1 MKQTAMSQT
10 AMNQSAMNQSAS
22 PTSIQ
27 RTARTAGILYLVLA
41 VCGGFAE
48 FFVRQSLIVRG
59 DAAATASRILAS
71 QPLFRLGIVSE
82 LVGQV
87 AFVLL
92 VLALYR
98 VLKPVG
104 RNHAVVMVAFVLV
117 AVTITSLNMLNQFA
131 ALYLLGGAPHLTVF
145 DPGQV
150 QALAMTFLDLHGA
163 GYMIAQVFFGLWL
176 LPLGYLIY
184 RSGFI
189 PKVIGIL
196 LIVACVGYLVDVA
209 TFFLAPGFDLV
220 VSEFTFVGELALM
233 LWLVVRGVNVER
245 WERRALRTA

>member
-1 MKQTAMSQT
+1 MNQTAR
-10 AMNQSAMNQSAS
+10 
-22 PTSIQ
+22 PTIQ
-27 RTARTAGILYLVLA
+27 RTARTAGFLYLILA

-48 FFVRQSLIVRG
+48 FFVRQSLIVGG
-59 DAAATASRILAS
+59 DAAATASNILGA
-71 QPLFRLGIVSE
+71 QPLFRLGIAAE

-104 RNHAVVMVAFVLV
+104 RNYARVMVAFVLV

-131 ALYLLGGAPHLTVF
+131 ALHVLAGAPYLTAF
-145 DPGQV
+145 DAGQL
-150 QALAMTFLDLHGA
+150 QALAMTFLDLHHA
-163 GYMIAQVFFGLWL
+163 GYVIAQVFFGLWL

-189 PKVIGIL
+189 PKLIGVLLVI
-196 LIVACVGYLVDVA
+196 ACAGYLADVA
-209 TFFLAPGFDLV
+209 TFFLAPGFGV
-220 VSEFTFVGELALM
+220 VLSEFTFIGELALM
-233 LWLVVRGVNVER
+233 LWLLVMGVNVGR
-245 WERRALRTA
+245 WERRALATA

>member
-1 MKQTAMSQT
+1 MTDT
-10 AMNQSAMNQSAS
+10 
-22 PTSIQ
+22 PHPIHIQ
-27 RTARTAGILYLVLA
+27 RTARTAGLLYLILA

-59 DAAATASRILAS
+59 DAAATIGNILSA
-71 QPLFRLGIVSE
+71 QPLFRLGIVAE

-98 VLKPVG
+98 VLKPVQ
-104 RNHAVVMVAFVLV
+104 RQHARAMVAFVLV

-131 ALYLLGGAPHLTVF
+131 ALYLVNGGNHLAAF
-145 DPGQV
+145 DAGQLD
-150 QALAMTFLDLHGA
+150 ALVLSFLDLHQA

-176 LPLGYLIY
+176 LPLGYLIV

-189 PKVIGIL
+189 PKLIGVL
-196 LIVACVGYLVDVA
+196 LMIACFGYLTDVA
-209 TFFLAPGFDLV
+209 TFFLAPGFGV
-220 VSEFTFVGELALM
+220 TVSEYTFIGELLLM
-233 LWLVVRGVNVER
+233 GWLLVRGVNVAR
-245 WERRALRTA
+245 WENRALRTA

>member
-1 MKQTAMSQT
+1 MIDTVR
-10 AMNQSAMNQSAS
+10 

-27 RTARTAGILYLVLA
+27 STARTAGLLYLILA

-59 DAAATASRILAS
+59 DAAATATNILAA

-98 VLKPVG
+98 VLEPIG
-104 RNHAVVMVAFVLV
+104 RFHARAMVAFVLV
-117 AVTITSLNMLNQFA
+117 AVTITCLNMLNQFA
-131 ALYLLGGAPHLTVF
+131 ALYLLSGGNHLAVF
-145 DPGQV
+145 DAGQLD
-150 QALAMTFLDLHGA
+150 ALVLSFLDLHQA
-163 GYMIAQVFFGLWL
+163 GYLIAQVFFGLWL
-176 LPLGYLIY
+176 LPLGYLIV

-189 PKVIGIL
+189 PRVIGVL
-196 LIVACVGYLVDVA
+196 LMIACFGYLTDVA
-209 TFFLAPGFDLV
+209 TFFLAPGFGV
-220 VSEFTFVGELALM
+220 SVSEFTFVGELLLM
-233 LWLVVRGVNVER
+233 IWLLVRGVDAAAWNER
-245 WERRALRTA
+245 ATRTRAALG

>member
-1 MKQTAMSQT
+1 MNQTAR
-10 AMNQSAMNQSAS
+10 
-22 PTSIQ
+22 PTIQ
-27 RTARTAGILYLVLA
+27 RTARTAGFLYLILA

-48 FFVRQSLIVRG
+48 FFVRQSLIVGG
-59 DAAATASRILAS
+59 DAAATASNILGA
-71 QPLFRLGIVSE
+71 QPLFRLGIAAE

-104 RNHAVVMVAFVLV
+104 RNYARVMVAFVLV

-131 ALYLLGGAPHLTVF
+131 ALHVLAGAPYLTAF
-145 DPGQV
+145 DAGQL
-150 QALAMTFLDLHGA
+150 QALAMTFLDLHHA
-163 GYMIAQVFFGLWL
+163 GYVIAQVFFGLWL

-189 PKVIGIL
+189 PKLIGVL
-196 LIVACVGYLVDVA
+196 LMIACAGYLADVA
-209 TFFLAPGFDLV
+209 TFFLAPGFGV
-220 VSEFTFVGELALM
+220 VLSEFTFIGELALM
-233 LWLVVRGVNVER
+233 LWLLVMGVNVGR
-245 WERRALRTA
+245 WEKRVQLAA

>member
-1 MKQTAMSQT
+1 MNQTAR
-10 AMNQSAMNQSAS
+10 
-22 PTSIQ
+22 PTIQ
-27 RTARTAGILYLVLA
+27 RTARTAGFLYLILA

-48 FFVRQSLIVRG
+48 FFVRQSLIVGG
-59 DAAATASRILAS
+59 DAAATASNILGA
-71 QPLFRLGIVSE
+71 QPLFRLGIAAE

-104 RNHAVVMVAFVLV
+104 RNYARVMVAFVLV

-131 ALYLLGGAPHLTVF
+131 ALHVLAGAPYLTAF
-145 DPGQV
+145 DAGQL
-150 QALAMTFLDLHGA
+150 QALAMTFLDLHHA
-163 GYMIAQVFFGLWL
+163 GYVIAQVFFGLWL

-189 PKVIGIL
+189 PKLIGVL
-196 LIVACVGYLVDVA
+196 LMIACAGYLADVA
-209 TFFLAPGFDLV
+209 TFFLAPGFGVV
-220 VSEFTFVGELALM
+220 VSEFTFIGELALM
-233 LWLVVRGVNVER
+233 LWLLVMGVNVGR
-245 WERRALRTA
+245 WERRALATA